1 MTEILEAIGG
11 SGFSM
16 LFKQSTT
23 LYTATLAFH
32 SIGLAF
38 AVGISSGIALRVL
51 GVAPMLPLAPLED
64 FCPLMTA
71 GFWISAVTGAV
82 LLVLDPVRFIPD
94 ATLYIKLGAIVVAMV
109 LIRRLRAQVFG
120 PGATVASPHDVA
132 RAKTLATR
140 LLVVW
145 GVAIVSGKVMAY
157 DWIVETQAA
166 VASVIFTAVALLA
179 GYGAVRLGWIKPFGR
194 GA

>member
-23 LYTATLAFH
+23 LFTATLAFH

-38 AVGISSGIALRVL
+38 VVGISSGIALRVL

-71 GFWISAVTGAV
+71 GFWISAVTGVV

-94 ATLYIKLGAIVVAMV
+94 ATLYIKLGAIVIAMV
-109 LIRRLRAQVFG
+109 LMRRLRAQVFG
-120 PGATVASPHDVA
+120 TGATVASPHDDT